1 MTIDQKT
8 YLLLDNDGAAIAQ
21 AKVEGSTDT
30 DNWQMKVLDGK
41 IDDVAEYETVRLMSI
56 TDCAPSYE
64 GKVMRCR
71 NDMVQLEVKR
81 IVSTVNDK
89 RKNLRVP
96 TGFKSYIYP
105 VSGRWRGRRDI
116 KAIDISCGG
125 IAFFNDGKIDRG
137 EVIEV
142 VVSVTAQPLI
152 VRCEILRTNESE
164 SGDRMYAGKFVGLC
178 EDEEVFLRE
187 SVFALQFKS
196 RPRRNRRVE
205 PKKAEEAA
213 SPEPARAET
222 KAKRGEEAKAKRGEK
237 SFLRFFGR

>member
-1 MTIDQKT
+1 MAIDQNT

-21 AKVEGSTDT
+21 AKVEGSTNTDT
-30 DNWQMKVLDGK
+30 WQMRVLDEK

-64 GKVMRCR
+64 GKVLRCR

-81 IVSTVNDK
+81 IVSTINDK

-96 TGFKSYIYP
+96 ASFKSFIYP

-125 IAFFNDGKIDRG
+125 IAFFNGDELDRG
-137 EVIEV
+137 EVMEV
-142 VVSVTAQPLI
+142 VVPVTAQPLI
-152 VRCEILRTNESE
+152 VRCEILRMNENE

-178 EDEEVFLRE
+178 DDEEVFLRE

-196 RPRRNRRVE
+196 RPRRSKKVV
-205 PKKAEEAA
+205 PKKDEEAA
-213 SPEPARAET
+213 NTEPARAET
-222 KAKRGEEAKAKRGEK
+222 KAKRGEGVFR
-237 SFLRFFGR
+237 RFFGR